1 MKKLIFRNFNLD
13 ILRFFTTSLLVMGL
27 IVWTIQA
34 VKFFDFVT
42 VDGHGLGVYFSYIIL
57 NFPKILHRILPFI
70 FFITIFYVIISYEQK
85 NELSIFWLNGIS
97 KLEFTNKL
105 IIFSIFFMLGQILMG
120 SFVSPISQFKARSF
134 LKNSNIDLF
143 NSLLEEKKFINSTRG
158 LTIFVNKKNE
168 DGTYENVFLEEIRND
183 GSKIIVAKNG
193 ILRGYRDRK
202 IFQLSDGKVVNKS
215 NDNIKIFNFDII
227 NFDLSQ
233 IRTNTIIIP
242 KIQEIKTS
250 LLIDCYLNL
259 ENEDEKVFECKR
271 ELRDEIKLE
280 IMKRFYKPI
289 YIPLIAL
296 ISCFLILY
304 PKNHTNYR
312 KFRNLIF
319 LINFIIIIISEAS
332 LKYSIKSFSS
342 LMTFIV
348 LPLLIF
354 LISYLI
360 FYKNQK
366 NV

>member
-13 ILRFFTTSLLVMGL
+13 ILKFFITSLLVMGL

-42 VDGHGLGVYFSYIIL
+42 VDGHGLSVYFSYIIL

-70 FFITIFYVIISYEQK
+70 FFITIFYVITSYEQK

-105 IIFSIFFMLGQILMG
+105 IIISIFFMLSQIIMG
-120 SFVSPISQFKARSF
+120 SFISPISQFKARSF
-134 LKNSNIDLF
+134 LKDSNIDLF

-168 DGTYENVFLEEIRND
+168 DGTYENVFLEEIKND
-183 GSKIIVAKNG
+183 SSKIIVAKNG
-193 ILRGYRDRK
+193 VLRGYKDRK

-215 NDNIKIFNFDII
+215 NDNIKIFNFDIV
-227 NFDLSQ
+227 NFDLSE
-233 IRTNTIIIP
+233 IKTNTIIIP

-250 LLIDCYLNL
+250 LLINCLLNL
-259 ENEDEKVFECKR
+259 ENGDEKVFECKR
-271 ELRDEIKLE
+271 ELRDEIKIE
-280 IMKRFYKPI
+280 IMKRFYKPL

-296 ISCFLILY
+296 LSCFLILY
-304 PKNHTNYR
+304 PKNHINYR
-312 KFRNLIF
+312 KFRNFIF
-319 LINFIIIIISEAS
+319 FINFIIIIISEAS
-332 LKYSIKSFSS
+332 LKYSIKSS
-342 LMTFIV
+342 LNLMIFIV

>member
-13 ILRFFTTSLLVMGL
+13 ILKFFITSLLVMGL

-42 VDGHGLGVYFSYIIL
+42 VDGHGLSVYFSYIIL

-70 FFITIFYVIISYEQK
+70 FFITIFYMITSYEQK

-105 IIFSIFFMLGQILMG
+105 IIISIFLMLGQILMG
-120 SFVSPISQFKARSF
+120 SFISPASQFKARSF
-134 LKNSNIDLF
+134 LQNSNIDLF

-158 LTIFVNKKNE
+158 LTIFVTKKNE
-168 DGTYENVFLEEIRND
+168 DGTYENVFLEEVKND
-183 GSKIIVAKNG
+183 SSKIIVAKNG
-193 ILRGYRDRK
+193 VLRGYKERK

-215 NDNIKIFNFDII
+215 NDDVKIFNFDII
-227 NFDLSQ
+227 NFDLSE
-233 IRTNTIIIP
+233 IKTNTIIIP

-250 LLIDCYLNL
+250 LLINCFLNL
-259 ENEDEKVFECKR
+259 KNRDERVFECKR

-296 ISCFLILY
+296 LSCFLILY
-304 PKNHTNYR
+304 PKSHINYR
-312 KFRNLIF
+312 KFRNFIF
-319 LINFIIIIISEAS
+319 LINFIIIITSEAS